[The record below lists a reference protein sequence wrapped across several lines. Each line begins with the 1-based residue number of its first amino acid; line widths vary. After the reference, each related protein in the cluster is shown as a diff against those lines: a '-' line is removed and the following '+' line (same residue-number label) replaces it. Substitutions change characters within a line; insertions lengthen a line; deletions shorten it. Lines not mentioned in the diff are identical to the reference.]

1 MARALASEGGEKAFV
16 SDVKGAGEYGS
27 SGAQALRDMAVR
39 LDELRSRLESAAD
52 TAAAC
57 EEAERAPQLVR
68 EIRHVQR
75 EGERAYN
82 LTGVVASA
90 QKRLEALRTMEGRKC
105 FPEDVQ
111 SAAESV
117 YAVKEL
123 EALASDLFDDWTW
136 TKTLAD
142 QAEAIQAKA

>member
-1 MARALASEGGEKAFV
+1 
-16 SDVKGAGEYGS
+16 
-27 SGAQALRDMAVR
+27 
-39 LDELRSRLESAAD
+39 AD
-52 TAAAC
+52 
-57 EEAERAPQLVR
+57 RAPQLVR

-123 EALASDLFDDWTW
+123 EALASDLFDVWTW